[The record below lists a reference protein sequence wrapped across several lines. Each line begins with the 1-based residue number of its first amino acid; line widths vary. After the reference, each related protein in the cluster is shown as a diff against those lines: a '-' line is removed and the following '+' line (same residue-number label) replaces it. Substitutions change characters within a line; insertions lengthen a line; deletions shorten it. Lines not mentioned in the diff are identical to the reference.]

1 MRGFICFIAA
11 CTIYI
16 LGGLLVWS
24 IVSTMIDIP
33 SSTIEELQNY
43 RLYSYSG
50 FAALITFVVLLF
62 TNADDTTYEILLGA
76 IAIGTG
82 IGIVANVYELSGG
95 IALTLTIICNIIN
108 VGALTLSLYIASNK

>member
-16 LGGLLVWS
+16 LGGLLVWA
-24 IVSTMIDIP
+24 IVSSMIDIP

-50 FAALITFVVLLF
+50 FAALATFVVLLF
-62 TNADDTTYEILLGA
+62 TNVDDTTYNILLGA

-82 IGIVANVYELSGG
+82 IGIVANAYELSEGV
-95 IALTLTIICNIIN
+95 ALAITVVCNIIN
-108 VGALTLSLYIASNK
+108 VGALTLSLYAASNK